1 MHEVSTV
8 AAYRDRWHIISQR
21 AVGTDAKPES
31 IEERGQRQRAQAA
44 VERAVAISTAQA
56 EPTTGANG
64 QVEIEARRG
73 LER

>member
-21 AVGTDAKPES
+21 AVGTDAEPGS
-31 IEERGQRQRAQAA
+31 IEERSQRQRARAA
-44 VERAVAISTAQA
+44 IERAVAITTAQGEQA
-56 EPTTGANG
+56 TSANP
-64 QVEIEARRG
+64 QVEVEVQRG

>member
-21 AVGTDAKPES
+21 ALGADAEPES

-44 VERAVAISTAQA
+44 IERAVAISTGQA
-56 EPTTGANG
+56 EQATSANP
-64 QVEIEARRG
+64 QVEIEVQRG